1 MKQKMLLWLYRMFHN
16 KPAVPFT
23 PQIIAHAIDQPLDK
37 VQETFHE
44 LEEVGA
50 IKKASKIRRDSFRM
64 TLDRLP
70 DCTQIIAAAIRTLI
84 LSHLLFTSNQQPCL
98 AYCILASRGVFCYC
112 LPIYKLK
119 LQL

>member
-1 MKQKMLLWLYRMFHN
+1 MFHN

-37 VQETFHE
+37 VQETFYE

-64 TLDRLP
+64 TLIGYLTARK
-70 DCTQIIAAAIRTLI
+70 
-84 LSHLLFTSNQQPCL
+84 LSQQ
-98 AYCILASRGVFCYC
+98 
-112 LPIYKLK
+112 
-119 LQL
+119 QLGL